1 MTNARPFEILP
12 AIDLRGGR
20 VVRLRQGDFERETA
34 YSDDPVEVAQ
44 MFVDAGAHWIHLV
57 DLDGAREGRPVQ
69 RRLIGQILSAVR
81 DRVQVEV
88 AGGLRNARA
97 VAQIL
102 AIGAARAVIGT
113 AALGDPALVGTLI
126 SSHGPERIAVAI
138 DVRDGKAVGQ
148 GWSQGAVGIDA
159 ERAISRLAEVGVRWF
174 EVTAIER
181 DGLLEGPDLGLY
193 ERFVQLAPGRIIA
206 SGGIASPGDLGRLRA
221 LGCNGAIVGR
231 ALYEQRLTLADVLA
245 EGRE

>member
-20 VVRLRQGDFERETA
+20 IVRLRQGDFEHETA

-44 MFVDAGAHWIHLV
+44 AFVGAGARWIHLV

-69 RRLIGQILSAVR
+69 RRLIGQILSAVG
-81 DRVQVEV
+81 DQVQVEV
-88 AGGLRNARA
+88 AGGLRSASA
-97 VAQIL
+97 VAQVL

-113 AALGDPALVGTLI
+113 AALGDPALVGALV
-126 SSHGPERIAVAI
+126 SSHGPERIAAAI
-138 DVRDGKAVGQ
+138 DVRDGKAVGH
-148 GWSQGAVGIDA
+148 GWSQGSVGIDA
-159 ERAISRLAEVGVRWF
+159 RRAISRLAEVGVRWF

-193 ERFVQLAPGRIIA
+193 ERLAQLAPGRIIA
-206 SGGIASPGDLGRLRA
+206 SGGIVSLGDLGRLRA

-231 ALYEQRLTLADVLA
+231 ALYEQRLSLADALA